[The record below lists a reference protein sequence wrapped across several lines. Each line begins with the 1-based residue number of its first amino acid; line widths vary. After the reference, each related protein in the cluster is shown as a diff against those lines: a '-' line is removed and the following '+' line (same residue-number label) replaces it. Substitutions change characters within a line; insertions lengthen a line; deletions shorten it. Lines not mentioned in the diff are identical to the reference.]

1 MRILICS
8 FCMKNVSCIKIS
20 HFASVR
26 PDNIKQFCSSFSI
39 NYCFSYQ
46 SIKIRSVSHSEIHQF
61 EHNNAKQTMPVFS
74 ILIWINYYMHRIRW
88 LFLFTSF
95 FSSDLFSMNIMNPLS
110 LISPRFLDCYARV
123 TAISVAVI
131 EFTIKWYEI
140 VPLLNW
146 IFSIL
151 NRIIVK

>member
-8 FCMKNVSCIKIS
+8 FCMKNVSCMKIS
-20 HFASVR
+20 HFAFVR

-39 NYCFSYQ
+39 NYCSSYQ

-74 ILIWINYYMHRIRW
+74 ILIWINYYMHRI
-88 LFLFTSF
+88 LVGCLCSP
-95 FSSDLFSMNIMNPLS
+95 LFSQVIYSQWTSWTHFLWYC
-110 LISPRFLDCYARV
+110 LDCYTRV

-131 EFTIKWYEI
+131 EFTIKWYKI